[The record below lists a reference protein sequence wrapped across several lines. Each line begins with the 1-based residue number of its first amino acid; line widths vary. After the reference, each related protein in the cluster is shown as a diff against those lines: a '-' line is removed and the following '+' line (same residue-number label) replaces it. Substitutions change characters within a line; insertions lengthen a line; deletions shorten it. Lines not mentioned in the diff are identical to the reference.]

1 VSSWTI
7 FTNHAQVLILL
18 LEDPTLRIRD
28 LAERLSITERG
39 TQRIIAEL
47 IEEGYLTREREGR
60 RSSYQVDLEKT
71 LRCPVLPSMPTLTVD
86 TGAGA
91 EIVFG
96 LGTTRCP

>member
-18 LEDPTLRIRD
+18 LEDPVLRIRD

-47 IEEGYLTREREGR
+47 IEEGSGPPNGGGPPNTAGALPFTGFDPGITAL
-60 RSSYQVDLEKT
+60 VGLLMLLLGVT
-71 LRCPVLPSMPTLTVD
+71 LRST
-86 TGAGA
+86 A
-91 EIVFG
+91 
-96 LGTTRCP
+96 RRRYS